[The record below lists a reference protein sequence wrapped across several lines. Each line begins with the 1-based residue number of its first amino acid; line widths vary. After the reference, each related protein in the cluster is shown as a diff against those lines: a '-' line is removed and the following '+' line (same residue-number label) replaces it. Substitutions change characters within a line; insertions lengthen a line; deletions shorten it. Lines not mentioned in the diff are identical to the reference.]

1 MNAHLPSRRLGAL
14 AAASSES
21 GARRMGALAAWVAIV
36 AIVAIVDIAR
46 LSPDL
51 ARYWHASVASHA
63 SGAAHSD
70 ALALARV
77 MLFELHGPRVLAA
90 FAAGASFG
98 AAGAV
103 FQALARN
110 ALASPDVLGVTGG
123 AQLGLLL
130 VMLWPA
136 LSGVATPVVLLC
148 AGLVAAGAVAAAAGG
163 WRATPLRLLLAG
175 SVCALLFSA
184 ITTLVLAW
192 SEQSIAGVVLWSNGS
207 LYQPGAQGLVS
218 ALVWLALPLALLPL
232 LARSLDV
239 LSLGEHTATMLGVR
253 VDAVRFGALVAAA
266 GFTSVAV
273 AIAGPMSYV
282 GLVAPNLVRRWPGL
296 RAVRVV
302 PLTLCSAL
310 VGALVV
316 SVTDAAVQAFDL
328 DGTLSTGVAVALV
341 GAPLMLALILRG
353 GESWSARAGGA
364 PGGALRAPAFIERWS
379 RRVPSLRWPLTSFGL
394 LALCMAAL
402 AAAGAMGPVA
412 VTPARAWAALAGHDE
427 FARAL
432 LSLRM
437 PRAACALLA
446 GALLAASGVLMQSV
460 VRNPLAGPEV
470 LGVTQGAALAV
481 LLAMAADE
489 RIGHVGM
496 FAASLTGAMATLML
510 VLALNRRTRY
520 APLPVALSGLVLGTL
535 ATTLAQWLIAQ
546 TSMQPARFVVW
557 LVGGTYG
564 RGLGDA
570 LALLPWGVAALVL
583 AGVLAR
589 PLDLLALG
597 DEQAA
602 ALGVPTSWVRAGAL
616 VVATL
621 LASAAVASVGPIGF
635 VGLMAP
641 HAASLLGARTHRA
654 RLLLAVAFGALI
666 TAAADI
672 GARVLL
678 APREIPAGAL
688 TAMIGAPYLLALL
701 VVQARRQRAGGG

>member
-1 MNAHLPSRRLGAL
+1 MSARARHDALAEPGVTSRAPGVGASRVAWAL
-14 AAASSES
+14 AA
-21 GARRMGALAAWVAIV
+21 LV
-36 AIVAIVDIAR
+36 
-46 LSPDL
+46 
-51 ARYWHASVASHA
+51 ASVALTRLAPDLVRYWGAGGLSHA
-63 SGAAHSD
+63 SGAGHHD

-77 MLFELHGPRVLAA
+77 LLFDLHGPRVLAA
-90 FAAGASFG
+90 LAAGASFG

-130 VMLWPA
+130 AMLWPA
-136 LSGVATPVVLLC
+136 LAGVALPPVLLG

-184 ITTLVLAW
+184 VTTLVLAW
-192 SEQSIAGVVLWSNGS
+192 SEQSIAGVVLWSSGS
-207 LYQPGAQGLVS
+207 LYQPGARGLLS
-218 ALVWLALPLALLPL
+218 ALVWLAVPLALLPL

-239 LSLGEHTATMLGVR
+239 LSVGEHTASMLGVR
-253 VDAVRFGALVAAA
+253 VDAVRFGALLVAV

-282 GLVAPNLVRRWPGL
+282 GLVAPNLVRRWPGP
-296 RAVRVV
+296 RVV
-302 PLTLCSAL
+302 RMVPLAVCSAL

-316 SVTDAAVQAFDL
+316 SVTDAAVLTLGL

-341 GAPLMLALILRG
+341 GAPLMLALILRDG
-353 GESWSARAGGA
+353 RGWTARARGEWA
-364 PGGALRAPAFIERWS
+364 GALRAPASIERWS
-379 RRVPSLRWPLTSFGL
+379 RRLPAVPLP
-394 LALCMAAL
+394 LALLGLVALGLAAL
-402 AAAGAMGPVA
+402 AAAGAIGPVL
-412 VTPARAWAALAGHDE
+412 VGPARAWAALGGHDE
-427 FARAL
+427 VARAL
-432 LSLRM
+432 LLLRV

-470 LGVTQGAALAV
+470 LGVTQGASLAV
-481 LLAMAADE
+481 LIAMAVDE
-489 RIGHVGM
+489 SLGRFGM
-496 FAASLTGAMATLML
+496 LAASLTGAIVTLAL

-546 TSMQPARFVVW
+546 ASMQPARFVVW

-564 RGLGDA
+564 RGPGDA
-570 LALLPWGVAALVL
+570 LLLLPWAVMAIVL
-583 AGVLAR
+583 AGALAR

-597 DEQAA
+597 EEQAA
-602 ALGVPTSWVRAGAL
+602 ALGVPTSWLRMGAL

-621 LASAAVASVGPIGF
+621 LASAAVAAVGPIGF

-654 RLLLAVAFGALI
+654 RLVWAVAFGALI
-666 TAAADI
+666 TAAADL
-672 GARVLL
+672 GARTFV
-678 APREIPAGAL
+678 APREVPAGAL

-701 VVQARRQRAGGG
+701 IVQARREHAGASR